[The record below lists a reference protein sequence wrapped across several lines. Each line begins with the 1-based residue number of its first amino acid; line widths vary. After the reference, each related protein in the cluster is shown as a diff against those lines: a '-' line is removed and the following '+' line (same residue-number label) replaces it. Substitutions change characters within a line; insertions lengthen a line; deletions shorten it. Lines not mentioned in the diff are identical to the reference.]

1 MLKISKRQAL
11 ILQFIRKNNNTPNQA
26 IKEYLEKIN
35 GETLSRITVVRDID
49 KLLKLKLVERIG
61 KGRNVTYKE
70 YLSNDLLGF
79 FDAEQYFS
87 KGPDAR
93 ELKFSRF
100 NFNLFSKL
108 AGIFS
113 KTELSES
120 ELLNKKYQNRI
131 KKMPEAILKKEI
143 ERLMIEF
150 SWKSS
155 QIEGNTYSLID
166 TEILIKEKREA
177 SGHKREEAIMILNHK
192 TALDYIF
199 SEKKQIKK
207 LSIRFIENVHGLLIK
222 NLNINKGLRKNIVGI
237 TGTSYRPLD
246 NQHQIREALEKM
258 VKAINKLKN
267 PLEKSLVANLMI
279 AYIQPFEDGNKRTSR
294 LVGNALLLAD
304 DYCPLSFRSINESDY
319 KKAMILFYEQ
329 NSARL
334 FKELFIEQFKFS
346 LDNYFK

>member
-1 MLKISKRQAL
+1 M
-11 ILQFIRKNNNTPNQA
+11 QFIRKNNNTPNQI

-49 KLLKLKLVERIG
+49 KLLKLNLVERIG